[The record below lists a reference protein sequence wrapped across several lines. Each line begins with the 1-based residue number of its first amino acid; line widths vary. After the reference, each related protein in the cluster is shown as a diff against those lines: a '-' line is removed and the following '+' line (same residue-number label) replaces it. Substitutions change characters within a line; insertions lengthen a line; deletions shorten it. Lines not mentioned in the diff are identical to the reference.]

1 MCQALRKT
9 QHRNKQQRGPGSAGK
24 ASANSRGTSKVTGGR
39 QKDTRMPQAGGGG
52 VGPGARTTRKR
63 ARRWERGA
71 VLRTPSTAEAQG
83 LGFTLCVGTLSGLV
97 EE

>member
-1 MCQALRKT
+1 
-9 QHRNKQQRGPGSAGK
+9 
-24 ASANSRGTSKVTGGR
+24 
-39 QKDTRMPQAGGGG
+39 MPQAGGGG

-63 ARRWERGA
+63 ARRWERSA